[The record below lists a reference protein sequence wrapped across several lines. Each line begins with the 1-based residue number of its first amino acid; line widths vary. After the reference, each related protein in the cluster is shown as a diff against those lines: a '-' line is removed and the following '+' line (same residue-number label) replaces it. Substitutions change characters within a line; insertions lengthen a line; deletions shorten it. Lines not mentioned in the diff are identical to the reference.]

1 MAFIVTGALG
11 LSWLAFGW
19 FFTKL
24 RARNRWLR
32 PEEMPDVQEAA
43 VSSKG
48 ARPNWKRIIT
58 MRECYTLI
66 LARFFTDPVL
76 YFVIFWLPE
85 YLRKERGFRSGDGR
99 ESTRGCRI
107 CSGISGTSWEGGCRA
122 G

>member
-1 MAFIVTGALG
+1 M
-11 LSWLAFGW
+11 W
-19 FFTKL
+19 
-24 RARNRWLR
+24 RRQ
-32 PEEMPDVQEAA
+32 PCQ
-43 VSSKG
+43 SKG

-85 YLRKERGFRSGDGR
+85 YLRKERGFDLAMVGR
-99 ESTRGCRI
+99 MRGCPI
-107 CSGISGTSWEGGCRA
+107 CLGISGTSWEAGCRA